1 MHFWSFEGLR
11 SADPLLG
18 LAIVMLVGVVVAD
31 VLYRLLRLPRITGL
45 MLIGAL
51 ASPVALRYIET
62 AQLDPWKPLLDL
74 AIGVLVFEL
83 GSRIRPRWLVDNPW
97 LALADVLEA
106 LLSGAAVA
114 LALWLLGASPRAA
127 TLCGAVAMSTSPV
140 VIMAMVHEL
149 RPRGQ
154 VAERTLLATALN
166 SALAVLLLKGW
177 TVVSAFGWPAPGDEW
192 LSVGASAVY
201 VVCGSFLL
209 GLAAGWALHRLAR
222 GIRAAPGT
230 TSVLQIALVIVAS
243 LLAVQWK
250 LSPLL
255 ALLVAGVAARALM
268 GHRLTVEP
276 HMGSAG
282 AVLTVLLFISLGLL
296 STLDRFMSLWPWAL
310 VIIVARLAGKGLA
323 VLATARLSG
332 LGVRQAL
339 ALTLALQPMSSLA
352 VLLAADT
359 FGWPSQLPGVEGSML
374 QALLIAT
381 TAMQLAGPVLV
392 QAALRQ
398 VARESEG
405 VSIAVVPLAREG

>member
-1 MHFWSFEGLR
+1 MSSWSFEGLHN
-11 SADPLLG
+11 ADPLLG
-18 LAIVMLVGVVVAD
+18 LAIVMLIGVVAAD
-31 VLYRLLRLPRITGL
+31 VLHRTARLPRVVGL
-45 MLIGAL
+45 MLVGAL
-51 ASPVALRYIET
+51 AGPLALRAGVN

-83 GSRIRPRWLVDNPW
+83 GTRIRPRWLLDNAW

-106 LLSGAAVA
+106 VLAGAAVVVA
-114 LALWLLGASPRAA
+114 LAWLGASPRAA
-127 TLCGAVAMSTSPV
+127 ALAGVVAMSTSPV
-140 VIMAMVHEL
+140 VIMAMVNEL
-149 RPRGQ
+149 KPRGQ
-154 VAERTLLATALN
+154 VAERLLLATALN

-177 TVVSAFGWPAPGDEW
+177 RVVAAFGWPSPGNEW

-209 GLAAGWALHRLAR
+209 GAAAGWALHRLAR
-222 GIRAAPGT
+222 GIRAPAGT

-255 ALLVAGVAARALM
+255 ALLVAGVMARSLM

-296 STLDRFMSLWPWAL
+296 SSFDGLMALWPWVL
-310 VIIVARLAGKGLA
+310 VIVGARLAGKAVA
-323 VLATARLSG
+323 VLATARVSG
-332 LGVRQAL
+332 LGWRQAL
-339 ALTLALQPMSSLA
+339 ALTLGLQPMSSLA

-359 FGWPSQLPGVEGSML
+359 FGWPSQLPGVEAAML
-374 QALLIAT
+374 QSLLLATAL
-381 TAMQLAGPVLV
+381 MQLVGPLLT
-392 QAALRQ
+392 QAALRR
-398 VARESEG
+398 VVHESED
-405 VSIAVVPLAREG
+405 VHVLATA

>member
-1 MHFWSFEGLR
+1 MPSWSFEGLR

-18 LAIVMLVGVVVAD
+18 LAIVMLLGVIAAD
-31 VLYRLLRLPRITGL
+31 LLYRYARLPRVTGL
-45 MLIGAL
+45 MLVGAL
-51 ASPVALRYIET
+51 ASPIALRYIES

-83 GSRIRPRWLVDNPW
+83 GSRIRPRWLIDNPW
-97 LALADVLEA
+97 LALSNVLEGV
-106 LLSGAAVA
+106 LSGAAVA
-114 LALWLLGASPRAA
+114 LVLWLLGASALAA
-127 TLCGAVAMSTSPV
+127 TLAGAVAMSTSPV
-140 VIMAMVHEL
+140 VIMVMVHEL

-154 VAERTLLATALN
+154 VAERALLATALN

-177 TVVSAFGWPAPGDEW
+177 RVVAAFGWPSPGNEW

-209 GLAAGWALHRLAR
+209 GLAAGYALHRLAR
-222 GIRAAPGT
+222 GIQAPPGT

-255 ALLVAGVAARALM
+255 ALLVAGVFARSLM

-296 STLDRFMSLWPWAL
+296 SRLDGFTDVWPWAL
-310 VIIVARLAGKGLA
+310 VIIVVRFLAKGAALIG
-323 VLATARLSG
+323 TAGTSG
-332 LGVRQAL
+332 LGLRQAI

-359 FGWPSQLPGVEGSML
+359 FGWPSQLPGVETRML
-374 QALLIAT
+374 QALLVAT
-381 TAMQLAGPVLV
+381 TLMQLAGPVLT
-392 QAALRQ
+392 QYALRHI
-398 VARESEG
+398 ARESED
-405 VSIAVVPLAREG
+405 AHANPTT

>member
-1 MHFWSFEGLR
+1 MHFWSFEGWR

-18 LAIVMLVGVVVAD
+18 LAIVMLLGVIAAD
-31 VLYRLLRLPRITGL
+31 VLYRTARLPRVTGL
-45 MLIGAL
+45 MLVGAL
-51 ASPVALRYIET
+51 VSPLALRYIEG

-83 GSRIRPRWLVDNPW
+83 GSRIRPRWLIDNPW
-97 LALADVLEA
+97 LALANVLEGV
-106 LLSGAAVA
+106 LSGGAVT
-114 LALWLLGASPRAA
+114 LALWWLGASPLAA
-127 TLCGAVAMSTSPV
+127 TLAGAVAMSTSPV
-140 VIMAMVHEL
+140 IIMAMVHEL

-154 VAERTLLATALN
+154 VAERALLATALN

-177 TVVSAFGWPAPGDEW
+177 RVVAAVGWPSPGNEW
-192 LSVGASAVY
+192 LTVGASAVY

-209 GLAAGWALHRLAR
+209 GVAAGWALHRLAR
-222 GIRAAPGT
+222 GIHAPPGT

-255 ALLVAGVAARALM
+255 ALLVAGVTARALM

-282 AVLTVLLFISLGLL
+282 AVLSVLLFISLGLL
-296 STLDRFMSLWPWAL
+296 SRLDGFTSLWPWAL
-310 VIIVARLAGKGLA
+310 VIIGARFAGKALA
-323 VLATARLSG
+323 VLGTAHVSG
-332 LGVRQAL
+332 LGLRQAL

-359 FGWPSQLPGVEGSML
+359 FGWPSQLPGVEDTVL
-374 QALLIAT
+374 QALLLAT
-381 TAMQLAGPVLV
+381 TVMQIVGPVLT

-398 VARESEG
+398 VAHESEQ
-405 VSIAVVPLAREG
+405 ANAAQPA

>member
-18 LAIVMLVGVVVAD
+18 LAIVMLIGVVVAD
-31 VLYRLLRLPRITGL
+31 VLYRFARLPRITGL

-51 ASPVALRYIET
+51 ASPLALRYLERS
-62 AQLDPWKPLLDL
+62 QLDPWKPLLDL

-83 GSRIRPRWLVDNPW
+83 GSRIRPRWLLDNPW
-97 LALADVLEA
+97 LALANVAEG

-114 LALWLLGASPRAA
+114 LALWSLGASPRAA
-127 TLCGAVAMSTSPV
+127 TLAGAVAISTSPV

-154 VAERTLLATALN
+154 VAERALLATALN
-166 SALAVLLLKGW
+166 SVLAVLLLKGW
-177 TVVSAFGWPAPGDEW
+177 RVVAAFGWPSPGDEW
-192 LSVGASAVY
+192 LSAGASAVW

-209 GLAAGWALHRLAR
+209 GLAAGWVLHWLAR
-222 GIRAAPGT
+222 GIHAAPGT

-250 LSPLL
+250 FSPLL
-255 ALLVAGVAARALM
+255 ALLVAGVAARSLM

-296 STLDRFMSLWPWAL
+296 STLGGFMSLWPWVF
-310 VIIVARLAGKGLA
+310 VIVAARLAGKALA
-323 VLATARLSG
+323 LLATARLSG
-332 LGVRQAL
+332 LNLRQAC

-359 FGWPSQLPGVEGSML
+359 FGWPSQLPGVEVPML
-374 QALLIAT
+374 QSLLIAT
-381 TAMQLAGPVLV
+381 TLMQLAGPVLT
-392 QAALRQ
+392 QAALRH

-405 VSIAVVPLAREG
+405 AVHASAAPA

>member
-1 MHFWSFEGLR
+1 MHFWSFEGWR

-18 LAIVMLVGVVVAD
+18 LAIVMLVGVIAAD
-31 VLYRLLRLPRITGL
+31 VLYRTARLPRVTGL
-45 MLIGAL
+45 MLVGAL
-51 ASPVALRYIET
+51 ASPLALRYIEG

-83 GSRIRPRWLVDNPW
+83 GSRIRPRWLIDNPW
-97 LALADVLEA
+97 LALANVLEGV
-106 LLSGAAVA
+106 LSGAAVA
-114 LALWLLGASPRAA
+114 LALWWLGASPLAA
-127 TLCGAVAMSTSPV
+127 TLAGAVAMSTSPV

-177 TVVSAFGWPAPGDEW
+177 RVVAAFGWPSPGDEW
-192 LSVGASAVY
+192 LTVGASAVY

-209 GLAAGWALHRLAR
+209 GVAAGWALHRLAR
-222 GIRAAPGT
+222 GIQAPPGT

-255 ALLVAGVAARALM
+255 ALLVAGVTARALM

-282 AVLTVLLFISLGLL
+282 AVLSVLLFISLGLL
-296 STLDRFMSLWPWAL
+296 SRLDGFMSLWPWAL
-310 VIIVARLAGKGLA
+310 VIIGARFAGKALA
-323 VLATARLSG
+323 VLGTARMSG
-332 LGVRQAL
+332 LGVRQAI
-339 ALTLALQPMSSLA
+339 ALVLALQPMSSLA

-359 FGWPSQLPGVEGSML
+359 FGWPSQLPGVEDAML
-374 QALLIAT
+374 QALLLAT
-381 TAMQLAGPVLV
+381 TVMQIAGPVLT
-392 QAALRQ
+392 QYALRH
-398 VARESEG
+398 VARESEHSN
-405 VSIAVVPLAREG
+405 VAA

>member
-1 MHFWSFEGLR
+1 MHFWSFEGWR

-18 LAIVMLVGVVVAD
+18 LAIVMLVGVIAAD
-31 VLYRLLRLPRITGL
+31 VLYRTARLPRVTGL
-45 MLIGAL
+45 MLVGAL
-51 ASPVALRYIET
+51 ASPLALRYIGG

-83 GSRIRPRWLVDNPW
+83 GSRIRPRWLIDNPW
-97 LALADVLEA
+97 LALAHVLEGV
-106 LLSGAAVA
+106 LSGGAVA
-114 LALWLLGASPRAA
+114 LALWWLGASPRAA
-127 TLCGAVAMSTSPV
+127 PPAGAVAMSTSPV
-140 VIMAMVHEL
+140 IIMAMVHEL

-154 VAERTLLATALN
+154 VAERALLATALN

-177 TVVSAFGWPAPGDEW
+177 RVIAAVGWPSPGDEW
-192 LSVGASAVY
+192 LTVGASAVY

-209 GLAAGWALHRLAR
+209 GVAAGWALHRLAR
-222 GIRAAPGT
+222 GIQAPPGT

-255 ALLVAGVAARALM
+255 ALLVAGVTARALM

-282 AVLTVLLFISLGLL
+282 AVLSVLLVISLGLL
-296 STLDRFMSLWPWAL
+296 SRLDGIMSLWPWAL
-310 VIIVARLAGKGLA
+310 VIIGARFAGKALA
-323 VLATARLSG
+323 VLGTARMSG
-332 LGVRQAL
+332 LGVRQAI

-359 FGWPSQLPGVEGSML
+359 FGWPSQLPGVEGAML
-374 QALLIAT
+374 QALLLAT
-381 TAMQLAGPVLV
+381 TVMQLAGPVLT
-392 QAALRQ
+392 QYALRH
-398 VARESEG
+398 VARESEHG
-405 VSIAVVPLAREG
+405 NLAA